1 MPNFSDTIFWSF
13 NFGSSWMPIPV
24 SNGLNKGM
32 AFFQKCKE
40 NIFQKSLFILSRKIH
55 KKANGKFYHS
65 MGSSLSIGSLWTAMT
80 VVGRGIL
87 CPELSLMELEQKTAL
102 FKRKL
107 NKIPQEVSFAAKL
120 CLIVL
125 IQYFEVSIFV
135 GYKCQFLS
143 QLV

>member
-40 NIFQKSLFILSRKIH
+40 NIFQRSLFILSRKIH

-65 MGSSLSIGSLWTAMT
+65 MVNSNDGCRAWNPVPWI
-80 VVGRGIL
+80 VVDGTWK
-87 CPELSLMELEQKTAL
+87 KTAL